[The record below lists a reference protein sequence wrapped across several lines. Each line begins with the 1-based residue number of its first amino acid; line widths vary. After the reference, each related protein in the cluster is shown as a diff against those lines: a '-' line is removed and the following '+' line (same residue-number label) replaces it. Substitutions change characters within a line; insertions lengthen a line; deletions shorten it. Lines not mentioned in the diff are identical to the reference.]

1 MDPIYIIQS
10 TQKNSKYTYVV
21 TEQEA
26 KKYIREKAEAVRTR
40 LSVNPLLK
48 VYTTSDS
55 NRDVKVLVQKVG
67 NMWNGFLEEN
77 VSFKYFPVNHV
88 LHEPPEEK
96 SDSEEDEEEEEDEE
110 DEGFIVGKVKELGA
124 VRRHLRK

>member
-26 KKYIREKAEAVRTR
+26 KKSIREKAEAVRAR

-67 NMWNGFLEEN
+67 SMWNGFLEEN

-88 LHEPPEEK
+88 LY
-96 SDSEEDEEEEEDEE
+96 
-110 DEGFIVGKVKELGA
+110 
-124 VRRHLRK
+124 

>member
-1 MDPIYIIQS
+1 MNTIYIVQS
-10 TQKNSKYTYVV
+10 TQKNSKYSYVI

-26 KKYIREKAEAVRTR
+26 KQYIREKAEAVRTR

-55 NRDVKVLVQKVG
+55 NQDVKVLVQKIG
-67 NMWNGFLEEN
+67 NMWNGFLEEK

-88 LHEPPEEK
+88 LH
-96 SDSEEDEEEEEDEE
+96 DSGTNNGFEDDEDDEDDEDE
-110 DEGFIVGKVKELGA
+110 EGFIVGK
-124 VRRHLRK
+124 

>member
-1 MDPIYIIQS
+1 MDPIYIVQS
-10 TQKNSKYTYVV
+10 TQKNSKYSYVI

-26 KKYIREKAEAVRTR
+26 KQYIREKAEAVRTR

-55 NRDVKVLVQKVG
+55 NQDVKVLVQKIG

-77 VSFKYFPVNHV
+77 VTFSYFPVNHV
-88 LHEPPEEK
+88 LHEPAEEK
-96 SDSEEDEEEEEDEE
+96 TDSEDEE
-110 DEGFIVGKVKELGA
+110 DEEVEGFIIGKVKELGYDSH
-124 VRRHLRK
+124 HLRL